1 MVFLLGLIVFGV
13 LSVVWVPAIAPVAA
27 AFPFSLDPKLRC
39 ISRPEGRLVRL
50 GLGIGVSSSSVPSFT
65 LAAFDVLGLPA
76 SSSDASSSESSES
89 SARAAEAEVESREVD
104 AREAARLFVE
114 GRVVDALRLVEA
126 AVCFVP
132 VFLLEVAAGFASA
145 AFALRLV
152 DAAVGLAYEEV
163 RFLDGAGSGEGD
175 LDAEG
180 KMPLVWVGVCAVCG
194 CVLRNS
200 STGWKFRSAQV
211 RGGGAHT
218 AGSGRMGIQE

>member
-1 MVFLLGLIVFGV
+1 MAASRTWVIVFLLGFATFGALFAIVSFVAALVTCGP
-13 LSVVWVPAIAPVAA
+13 LAA

-39 ISRPEGRLVRL
+39 ISRPEGRLVGL
-50 GLGIGVSSSSVPSFT
+50 GLGIRVSSSSSVSSFA

-114 GRVVDALRLVEA
+114 GREVDVLRLVEA
-126 AVCFVP
+126 AGCFVP
-132 VFLLEVAAGFASA
+132 VFLLEVAADFASV

-163 RFLDGAGSGEGD
+163 RFLGGAGSGEGD

-180 KMPLVWVGVCAVCG
+180 KMPLVWVGVCAGCG
-194 CVLRNS
+194 CVLCNA
-200 STGWKFRSAQV
+200 STG
-211 RGGGAHT
+211 
-218 AGSGRMGIQE
+218 